1 MRFLV
6 YGAGAIGGYIG
17 GSLKL
22 AGEDVTFLDRP
33 EPAEMLRQRGIT
45 IHDAKYGT
53 RNTKNLQL
61 VTSIEEA
68 YASKDVSVK
77 RLYDCIIVA
86 MKSFDTEGA
95 MKSLQPAIST
105 QSVQPHSASLRGQA
119 SPISIL
125 SFQNGIENEPTIASF
140 IGKENVIA
148 GTVLTAIGVPQ
159 FGEIIVEKN
168 RGVGVWSGHAL
179 SKQIAS
185 ALTHAGIRTQLYKN
199 AEAMKWSKMLTNII
213 ANATAAI
220 CDLPASKVLQHAGLY
235 QIEIGALQEAL
246 AVMKAKNIP
255 VVGLPRT
262 QTMAL
267 AFAVRNLP
275 PTLYQPILIRMVGG
289 GRGDKLPSF
298 HLDLKAGR
306 PKTEVSYLNGAIARH
321 AEQVGLSAPINQK
334 LSEIL
339 EAIVTGKVSWE
350 EYRNRPEKL
359 AREIL
364 K

>member
-95 MKSLQPAIST
+95 MKALSSEQSAIRNS
-105 QSVQPHSASLRGQA
+105 PSA
-119 SPISIL
+119 IL

-140 IGKENVIA
+140 IGKDNVIA

-185 ALTHAGIRTQLYKN
+185 ALTHAGIHTQLYKN
-199 AEAMKWSKMLTNII
+199 AEAMKWSKMLTNIM

-220 CDLPASKVLQHAGLY
+220 CDLPTSKVLQHAGLY
-235 QIEIGALQEAL
+235 QIEIGALREAL

-262 QTMAL
+262 QTTAL

-321 AEQVGLSAPINQK
+321 AEQIGLSAPINQK

-339 EAIVTGKVSWE
+339 EAIVTGKVAWE

>member
-1 MRFLV
+1 MKFLI
-6 YGAGAIGGYIG
+6 YGAGAIGGYVG

-33 EPAEMLRQRGIT
+33 EPVEMLRQRGIT

-61 VTSIEEA
+61 ITSVEEA
-68 YASKDVSVK
+68 FTSKDGEVFTSKDVSVK

-95 MKSLQPAIST
+95 MKSLQSAISH
-105 QSVQPHSASLRGQA
+105 QPSA
-119 SPISIL
+119 IL

-159 FGEIIVEKN
+159 FGEIVVEKN

-179 SKQIAS
+179 SKQIAK

-199 AEAMKWSKMLTNII
+199 AEAMKWSKMLTNIM

-220 CDLPASKVLQHAGLY
+220 CDMPTSKVLQHAGLY
-235 QIEIGALQEAL
+235 QIEIGALREAL

-262 QTMAL
+262 QTTAL

-275 PTLYQPILIRMVGG
+275 PSLYQPILIRMVGG

-339 EAIVTGKVSWE
+339 EAIVAGKISWE

-359 AREIL
+359 AREVIGN
-364 K
+364 

>member
-1 MRFLV
+1 MRFLI

-33 EPAEMLRQRGIT
+33 EPVEMLRQRGIT
-45 IHDAKYGT
+45 IRDTQYGI
-53 RNTKNLQL
+53 RNTKNLKL
-61 VTSIEEA
+61 VTSPQEA
-68 YASKDVSVK
+68 FANDS
-77 RLYDCIIVA
+77 YDCIIVA
-86 MKSFDTEGA
+86 MKSFDSEGA
-95 MKSLQPAIST
+95 MKSLQPSISNL
-105 QSVQPHSASLRGQA
+105 Q

-125 SFQNGIENEPTIASF
+125 SFQNGVENESIIASLL
-140 IGKENVIA
+140 GRERVIA

-168 RGVGVWSGHAL
+168 RGVGVWSGHKL
-179 SKQIAS
+179 SKEIAQ
-185 ALTHAGIRTQLYKN
+185 ALTRAGIHAQLYAN
-199 AEAMKWSKMLTNII
+199 AEAMKWSKMLTNIM

-220 CDLPASKVLQHAGLY
+220 CDLPTSKVLQHAGLY
-235 QIEIGALQEAL
+235 QIEIGALREAL

-262 QTMAL
+262 QTTAL
-267 AFAVRNLP
+267 AFAVRYLP
-275 PTLYQPILIRMVGG
+275 PSLYQPILIRMVGG

-321 AEQVGLSAPINQK
+321 AEHVGLSAPINQK

-339 EAIVTGKVSWE
+339 EAIVAGKVSWE
-350 EYRNRPEKL
+350 EYRNRPERL
-359 AREIL
+359 VREVL
-364 K
+364 VL

>member
-1 MRFLV
+1 MHRPYNTYMKFLI

-33 EPAEMLRQRGIT
+33 EPVEMLRQRGIT
-45 IHDAKYGT
+45 IHDKKYGT
-53 RNTKNLQL
+53 RNTKNLRL
-61 VTSIEEA
+61 VTSPQEA
-68 YASKDVSVK
+68 FTGDS
-77 RLYDCIIVA
+77 YDCVIVA
-86 MKSFDTEGA
+86 MKSFDTEA
-95 MKSLQPAIST
+95 AIRNLQSALSSQQSAI
-105 QSVQPHSASLRGQA
+105 V
-119 SPISIL
+119 
-125 SFQNGIENEPTIASF
+125 SFQNGVDNEPTIASL

-159 FGEIIVEKN
+159 FGEIIIEKN
-168 RGVGVWSGHAL
+168 RGVGVWSGHKL
-179 SKQIAS
+179 SKEIAS
-185 ALTHAGIRTQLYKN
+185 ALTRAGIHTQLYKN
-199 AEAMKWSKMLTNII
+199 ADAMKWSKMLTNIM

-220 CDLPASKVLQHAGLY
+220 CDLPTSKVLQHAGLY
-235 QIEIGALQEAL
+235 QIEIGALREAL

-262 QTMAL
+262 QTTVL

-275 PTLYQPILIRMVGG
+275 PALYQPLLVRMVGG

-298 HLDLKAGR
+298 HLDLKVGR
-306 PKTEVSYLNGAIARH
+306 AKTEVSYLNGAIARH

-339 EAIVTGKVSWE
+339 EAIVAGKISWE
-350 EYRNRPEKL
+350 EYRNRPDKL
-359 AREIL
+359 TREVL
-364 K
+364 VL

>member
-1 MRFLV
+1 MKFLI

-33 EPAEMLRQRGIT
+33 EPVEMLRQRGIT
-45 IHDAKYGT
+45 IHDTKYGT

-61 VTSIEEA
+61 VTSPEEA
-68 YASKDVSVK
+68 FANGS
-77 RLYDCIIVA
+77 YDCIIVA
-86 MKSFDTEGA
+86 MKSFDTEA
-95 MKSLQPAIST
+95 AVRNLQSAISNQ
-105 QSVQPHSASLRGQA
+105 QSA
-119 SPISIL
+119 II

-159 FGEIIVEKN
+159 FGEIVVEKN
-168 RGVGVWSGHAL
+168 RGVGVWSGHTL
-179 SKQIAS
+179 SKQIAL
-185 ALTHAGIRTQLYKN
+185 ALTRAGIHTQLYKN
-199 AEAMKWSKMLTNII
+199 AEAMKWSKMLTNIM

-220 CDLPASKVLQHAGLY
+220 CDMPTSKVLQHEGLY
-235 QIEIGALQEAL
+235 QIEIGALKEAL

-255 VVGLPRT
+255 VVDLPRT
-262 QTMAL
+262 QTTAL

-321 AEQVGLSAPINQK
+321 AEHVGLSAPINQK

-339 EAIVTGKVSWE
+339 EAIVAGKISWD
-350 EYRNRPEKL
+350 EYRNRPERL
-359 AREIL
+359 VREIL

>member
-1 MRFLV
+1 MKFLI

-45 IHDAKYGT
+45 IHDTKYGT
-53 RNTKNLQL
+53 RNTKNLRL
-61 VTSIEEA
+61 VTSPQEA
-68 YASKDVSVK
+68 FASDS
-77 RLYDCIIVA
+77 YDCIIVA

-95 MKSLQPAIST
+95 MKSLQSAISN
-105 QSVQPHSASLRGQA
+105 QLSA
-119 SPISIL
+119 IL
-125 SFQNGIENEPTIASF
+125 SFQNGVDNEPTIAAML
-140 IGKENVIA
+140 GKDRVIA

-168 RGVGVWSGHAL
+168 RGVGVGSGHRL
-179 SKQIAS
+179 SKEIAS
-185 ALTHAGIRTQLYKN
+185 ALTRAGINTRLYKN
-199 AEAMKWSKMLTNII
+199 ADAMKWSKMLTNIM

-220 CDLPASKVLQHAGLY
+220 CDLPTSKVLQHAGLY
-235 QIEIGALQEAL
+235 QIEISALQEAL

-262 QTMAL
+262 QTTVL

-275 PTLYQPILIRMVGG
+275 PNLYQPILIRMVGG

-321 AEQVGLSAPINQK
+321 AEQVGLSALINQK
-334 LSEIL
+334 LSAIL
-339 EAIVTGKVSWE
+339 EAIVAGKVAWE
-350 EYRNRPEKL
+350 KYRNRPENL

>member
-33 EPAEMLRQRGIT
+33 EPVEMLRQRGIT

-61 VTSIEEA
+61 VTSPQEA
-68 YASKDVSVK
+68 FANGS
-77 RLYDCIIVA
+77 YDCIIVA
-86 MKSFDTEGA
+86 MKSFDTEA
-95 MKSLQPAIST
+95 AIRNLPSAISH
-105 QSVQPHSASLRGQA
+105 QPLA
-119 SPISIL
+119 IL

-140 IGKENVIA
+140 IGKDNVIA

-179 SKQIAS
+179 SKQIAR
-185 ALTHAGIRTQLYKN
+185 ALTRAGIHTQLYKN
-199 AEAMKWSKMLTNII
+199 AEAMKWSKMLTNIM

-220 CDLPASKVLQHAGLY
+220 CDLPTSKVLQHAGLY
-235 QIEIGALQEAL
+235 QIEIGALRETL

-262 QTMAL
+262 QTTAL

-275 PTLYQPILIRMVGG
+275 PALYQPILIRMVGG

-339 EAIVTGKVSWE
+339 ESIVTGKVSWE

-359 AREIL
+359 AREVIGN
-364 K
+364 

>member
-1 MRFLV
+1 MRFLI

-33 EPAEMLRQRGIT
+33 EPVEMLRQRGIT

-68 YASKDVSVK
+68 FTSKDVSAK

-95 MKSLQPAIST
+95 MRNLQSAIS
-105 QSVQPHSASLRGQA
+105 QQPSA
-119 SPISIL
+119 IL

-168 RGVGVWSGHAL
+168 RGVGVWSGHIL
-179 SKQIAS
+179 SKQIAR
-185 ALTHAGIRTQLYKN
+185 ALTHAGIHTQLYRN
-199 AEAMKWSKMLTNII
+199 ADAMKWSKMLTNIM

-220 CDLPASKVLQHAGLY
+220 CDMPTSKVLGHAGLY
-235 QIEIGALQEAL
+235 QIEIGALKETL

-262 QTMAL
+262 QTTTL
-267 AFAVRNLP
+267 AFAIRNLP
-275 PTLYQPILIRMVGG
+275 PSLYQPILIRMVGG

-321 AEQVGLSAPINQK
+321 AEHVGLSAPINQK

-339 EAIVTGKVSWE
+339 EAIVAGKVSWD

-359 AREIL
+359 VREL

>member
-1 MRFLV
+1 MKFLI

-33 EPAEMLRQRGIT
+33 EPVEMLRQRGIT
-45 IHDAKYGT
+45 IHDTKYGT

-61 VTSIEEA
+61 VTSPEEA
-68 YASKDVSVK
+68 FANGS
-77 RLYDCIIVA
+77 YDCIIVA
-86 MKSFDTEGA
+86 MKSFDTETA
-95 MKSLQPAIST
+95 VRNLQSAIGN
-105 QSVQPHSASLRGQA
+105 QPSA
-119 SPISIL
+119 II

-159 FGEIIVEKN
+159 FGEIVVEKN

-179 SKQIAS
+179 SREIAS
-185 ALTHAGIRTQLYKN
+185 ALTRAGIHTQLYKN
-199 AEAMKWSKMLTNII
+199 ANAMKWSKMLTNIM

-220 CDLPASKVLQHAGLY
+220 CDMPTSKVLQHEGLY
-235 QIEIGALQEAL
+235 QIEIGALKEAL

-255 VVGLPRT
+255 VVDLPRT
-262 QTMAL
+262 PTRTL

-298 HLDLKAGR
+298 HLDLKAER

-321 AEQVGLSAPINQK
+321 AEHVGLSAPINQK
-334 LSEIL
+334 LTETL
-339 EAIVTGKVSWE
+339 EAIVAGKISWD
-350 EYRNRPEKL
+350 EYRNRPERL
-359 AREIL
+359 VREIL